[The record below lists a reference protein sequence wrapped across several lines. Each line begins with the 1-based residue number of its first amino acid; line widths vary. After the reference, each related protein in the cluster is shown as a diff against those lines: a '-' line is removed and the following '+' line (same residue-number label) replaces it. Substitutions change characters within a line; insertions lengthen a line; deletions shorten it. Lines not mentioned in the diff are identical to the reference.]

1 MKNPVIQRL
10 VLGILRWFAV
20 TTLPLVTISMVWCA
34 TLGAFDFF
42 ACMHSGAVMFFT
54 AMFSVAGILIAIG
67 VDEEG
72 QSLLN

>member
-1 MKNPVIQRL
+1 MKNSVIKRIIR
-10 VLGILRWFAV
+10 GILTWFAV

-54 AMFSVAGILIAIG
+54 AMFSIVGILVAIG
-67 VDEEG
+67 VDEE
-72 QSLLN
+72 LNPF

>member
-1 MKNPVIQRL
+1 MKNSVIKRIIR
-10 VLGILRWFAV
+10 GIMTWFAV

-54 AMFSVAGILIAIG
+54 AMFSVVGILVAIG
-67 VDEEG
+67 VDEE
-72 QSLLN
+72 LNPF

>member
-1 MKNPVIQRL
+1 MRNSVTKRIMR
-10 VLGILRWFAV
+10 GILTWFAV

-54 AMFSVAGILIAIG
+54 AMFSVAGILVAIG
-67 VDEEG
+67 VDEE
-72 QSLLN
+72 LNPF